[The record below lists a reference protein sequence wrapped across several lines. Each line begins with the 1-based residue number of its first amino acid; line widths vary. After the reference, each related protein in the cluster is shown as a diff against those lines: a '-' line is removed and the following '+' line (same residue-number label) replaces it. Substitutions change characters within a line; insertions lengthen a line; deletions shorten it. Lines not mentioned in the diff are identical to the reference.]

1 MSLQQCNHCGKT
13 GHSRITSK
21 VCALNAEYKN
31 ASPEGRSRLLKRCR
45 ANCDAKRAQAAK
57 RKAVVGTARAK
68 HDAKRSGT
76 PERKAVVRT
85 ARAKHD
91 AKRSGTPERKAVV
104 RTAGAKRDAKRSG
117 TPERK
122 AVVRTARAKHNTTS
136 KRKMSRKRWKKQNT
150 RDNMSRDIAKESQMH
165 GIYAANSRKFASCA
179 AANIAK
185 QVASHINMSDEDV
198 KRILKP
204 LQDSEILRIKQRWG
218 LHIASGANSH
228 TCSTCGESGLADL
241 REYLLQNPCI
251 NAFKVICLI
260 DMCSVFT

>member
-57 RKAVVGTARAK
+57 RKAVMRIARAK
-68 HDAKRSGT
+68 HDAR
-76 PERKAVVRT
+76 
-85 ARAKHD
+85 
-91 AKRSGTPERKAVV
+91 RSGTPERKAVV
-104 RTAGAKRDAKRSG
+104 RTAGAKRDARRSG

-204 LQDSEILRIKQRWG
+204 LQDSEILRIAQRWG
-218 LHIASGANSH
+218 LHIASGANSQ
-228 TCSTCGESGLADL
+228 TCSTCGKIGLADPRDL
-241 REYLLQNPCI
+241 KI
-251 NAFKVICLI
+251 
-260 DMCSVFT
+260 

>member
-1 MSLQQCNHCGKT
+1 
-13 GHSRITSK
+13 
-21 VCALNAEYKN
+21 LNAEYKN

-57 RKAVVGTARAK
+57 RKAVVRTAG
-68 HDAKRSGT
+68 AKRD
-76 PERKAVVRT
+76 
-85 ARAKHD
+85 AR
-91 AKRSGTPERKAVV
+91 RSGTPERKAVV
-104 RTAGAKRDAKRSG
+104 RTAG
-117 TPERK
+117 
-122 AVVRTARAKHNTTS
+122 AKHNTTS

-218 LHIASGANSH
+218 LHIASGANSQ
-228 TCSTCGESGLADL
+228 TCSTCGEIGLADP